1 MVKRK
6 NARKTALTPQVVY
19 TPVSMGAGV
28 QQGGTDAC
36 VDLSMMYACLHPREH
51 SNGTTDTALRASSFL
66 CSPLYSLSSSLAG
79 KSVISRTEKQHTGC
93 LSDLTASAQ
102 QTGLNHSS
110 GGKSTILQRSICV
123 MYLFKKKKKKK
134 QIKRTLSQLWPCRLG
149 PTAKSCF
156 AFTQL
161 SPPPPRLLF
170 LFFLAFVSL
179 FSGTWDL
186 FSSSTI
192 L

>member
-1 MVKRK
+1 MAPLTQPCVHHLFCAHLFTAYLHHLQENQLFHGQR
-6 NARKTALTPQVVY
+6 NNTQDVCQIWQHLLSRQALT
-19 TPVSMGAGV
+19 TLLG
-28 QQGGTDAC
+28 
-36 VDLSMMYACLHPREH
+36 E
-51 SNGTTDTALRASSFL
+51 
-66 CSPLYSLSSSLAG
+66 SPLSY
-79 KSVISRTEKQHTGC
+79 
-93 LSDLTASAQ
+93 SDLYVLCIYS
-102 QTGLNHSS
+102 
-110 GGKSTILQRSICV
+110 R
-123 MYLFKKKKKKK
+123 KKKKKK

-192 L
+192 LWFFVTYMNDFTVCAVSEHCNCRRNIYWFTPMDLSEYCLNTHAVLLSF